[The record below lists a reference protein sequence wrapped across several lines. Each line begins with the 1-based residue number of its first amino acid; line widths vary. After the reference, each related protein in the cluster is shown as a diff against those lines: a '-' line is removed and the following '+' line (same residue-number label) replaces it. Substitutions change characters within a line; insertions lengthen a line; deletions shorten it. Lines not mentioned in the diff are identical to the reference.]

1 MFIKRGLLVSD
12 HLGPVV
18 LLVKHRCLTFS
29 FINSQSCLL
38 SVTAVK
44 HLEVFISLTPF
55 SVYPC

>member
-12 HLGPVV
+12 HLGPVI

-44 HLEVFISLTPF
+44 HLEVFIS
-55 SVYPC
+55 